1 MIDPSSILT
10 ESDIQFIADLARRA
24 GRMAAQMR
32 ASIDVR
38 HKTGP
43 NDLVTCADIA
53 LSELITRELAE
64 RFPEDQLISEE
75 ATPGPPTSNGRVWLI
90 DPIDGTDNYVR
101 NDSQYAVMIG
111 LLVNGN
117 AEFGCVYNPPD
128 DYSYYGGMKF
138 GVYKKYGQLPPDL
151 VKRDYP
157 VDLTKPVR
165 LMMGWRDRKKNPWI
179 KDLPDIDWLESGSVG
194 IKVAKVINDEADVF
208 VHLAGKLKLWD
219 TAGPVAIALG
229 AGLEVGTMKE
239 DELSFP
245 LPEIVHGTV
254 VIIGRPGSLEWT
266 RRTLVA
272 PVEPKR

>member
-1 MIDPSSILT
+1 MIDSRSILT
-10 ESDIQFIADLARRA
+10 DEDIHFVADLSRRA
-24 GRMAAQMR
+24 GRLAAEMR
-32 ASIDVR
+32 ATIDVR

-53 LSELITRELAE
+53 LSEMIVKELSA
-64 RFPEDQLISEE
+64 RFPDDQLISEE
-75 ATPGPPTSNGRVWLI
+75 AAPGEPTPNGRSWLI

-101 NDSQYAVMIG
+101 NDTQYAVMIG
-111 LLVNGN
+111 LLVNGI
-117 AEFGCVYNPPD
+117 AEFGSVYNPPN
-128 DYSYYGGMKF
+128 DYGYYGGIKF
-138 GVYKKYGQLPPDL
+138 GVYKKYGQQPPNL

-157 VDLTKPVR
+157 GDLTKPVR

-179 KDLPDIDWLESGSVG
+179 KELPDIDWLESGSVG

-219 TAGPVAIALG
+219 TAGPVAVALG

-272 PVEPKR
+272 PVEH